1 MLEELFF
8 SKNAVKTVEY
18 FVLHEM
24 WEQNQKDL
32 CDALEIYQK
41 AMKLILEK
49 LVEYEIIKKTKQIAK
64 SKFYKLNQ
72 ESDLIKPLRLL
83 SKRFGYQM
91 ALLDAKKQEENGLS
105 ESQLSKI
112 SEEVNLNG

>member
-8 SKNAVKTVEY
+8 SKNAVKTVEH

-49 LVEYEIIKKTKQIAK
+49 LVEYEIIIETKQIAK

-72 ESDLIKPLRLL
+72 ESNLIKPLRLL

-91 ALLDAKKQEENGLS
+91 ALLDAKKQEENGLL
-105 ESQLSKI
+105 ESNLSKI